1 MKKYKLK
8 KQVKSMAIICSLS
21 LFIIG
26 GVYFSKIFLNNKKD
40 DIQRVSR
47 DIVTNDVKPVMEE
60 VKEEKASKPFDDL
73 NVKET
78 KSFYENE
85 GNEEN
90 QEKSLLFY
98 KNTYMQNS
106 GVLYTN
112 ENSFD
117 IVSVLDGNVTSIT
130 KDDILGNVV
139 EITHS
144 NDLIT
149 IYQTL
154 GEVNVKVGDHVK
166 KNDKIGISGN
176 VNIDQGYKNSLLFE
190 VNYKGKVINPN
201 KFYEMKIND
210 LIN

>member
-98 KNTYMQNS
+98 KNTYMQNT
-106 GVLYTN
+106 GILYTN

-210 LIN
+210 LVN